1 MTSRLDRTRT
11 HLAELGI
18 EQMLITTPSNVR
30 WLSGFTAPEDARILI
45 QPSEAVLLTDGRYI
59 AQAQEESSL
68 PAIIERDWMGVV
80 RDRLTP
86 GHLAVEGDHLTLA
99 AARRLEQEVGRS
111 LAAHDGVLEPL
122 RIIKEESEVDAI
134 RRAAQLTDE
143 AFAHALTLLKPGVR
157 EVDLA
162 LAIEHYVR
170 THGGEGM
177 AFDIIV
183 ASGPRSA
190 MPHGTASSRSVQ
202 EGELVT
208 FDLGAKVDGYCAD
221 MTRTV
226 AVGAI
231 TPAHRAI
238 FDAVLTAQER
248 AVAAIRPGIGGA
260 ELDAV
265 ARDAL
270 TEAGFGEAFSHS
282 LGHGVG
288 IDIHEAPGLSP
299 KSETV
304 LEPGMVITIEPGA
317 YLPGDAGVRIEDLVR
332 VTESGGEVLS
342 SSPKA
347 FLDVLS
353 SS

>member
-1 MTSRLDRTRT
+1 MTQRLDRTRA
-11 HLAELGI
+11 HLETLGI
-18 EQMLITTPSNVR
+18 ERMLITTPSNVR

-45 QPSEAVLLTDGRYI
+45 QPDEAVLLTDGRYI
-59 AQAQEESSL
+59 AQAEQESSL
-68 PAIIERDWMGVV
+68 PAVIERAWMGVV
-80 RDRLTP
+80 KGRLKP
-86 GHLAVEGDHLTLA
+86 GTLAVEGDHMTLA
-99 AARRLEQEVGRS
+99 AARQLEKETGRT
-111 LAAHDGVLEPL
+111 LEPYERVLEPL
-122 RIIKEESEVDAI
+122 RITKDADEIEVI

-143 AFAHALTLLKPGVR
+143 AYAHVLTLLQPGVR
-157 EVDLA
+157 EADLA
-162 LAIEHYVR
+162 LAIERYVR

-183 ASGPRSA
+183 ASGPRSV
-190 MPHGTASSRSVQ
+190 MPHGTASDRTIQ

-231 TPAHRAI
+231 TSEHRAI
-238 FDAVLTAQER
+238 FDAVLTAQEH
-248 AVAAIRPGIGGA
+248 AVAAIRPGMGGA

-270 TEAGFGEAFSHS
+270 TEAGFGDAFSHS

-299 KSETV
+299 KSETI

-317 YLPGDAGVRIEDLVR
+317 YLPGDAGVRIEDLVL
-332 VTESGGEVLS
+332 VTEDGYEVLS
-342 SSPKA
+342 HSPKA
-347 FLDVLS
+347 FRDVLANG
-353 SS
+353 